1 MTNSSQSLFQASAAP
16 LFRNASSP
24 FAGTTARPEST
35 PSMEVVREPSQLADS
50 AIDWSQVYA
59 IREEVTTAI
68 SGNDRIAEASLD
80 DKRQYA
86 RTVIPHEVEQF
97 SNRALRGGHSE
108 NVISPPLRPLYSRAV
123 EEAIFGYGRWTP
135 LMEDPDVEDIEL
147 RGYENA
153 VMTYGDRIELRPR
166 VADSN
171 AELLAQ
177 VTYLA
182 EHMATQRKTFSIT
195 QPALTLNLEDRFRL
209 HAMGFD
215 ITDRPSIIIRQHK
228 HTHVTLSELVDLEL
242 MPAHVADFLASC
254 MIAGR
259 SLVVSGGMGA
269 GKTTLLRA
277 LAASLPPMR
286 SIGVIE
292 TDPELFL
299 HKLPN
304 RHRVVN
310 LLAREGSPE
319 AINANGRP
327 AGEFSLAMLLKES
340 KRQRFE
346 MVSVGEILG
355 VEAALLFEAMQS
367 GAGSF
372 STIHSQSAE
381 ATIERIV
388 SAAAHGE
395 ILSPDDAYRQVTT
408 LLNLIVY
415 IRTIDTRH
423 LTGGRFTRYIDK
435 IIEIKG
441 FQDKGTD
448 GTQSSRPA
456 THVVYSADAPDAPLQ
471 MTNELR
477 RSLHEIGWR
486 G

>member
-1 MTNSSQSLFQASAAP
+1 MNSPRTNNPQSLFKASAAP
-16 LFRNASSP
+16 LFRSAPATMAPSH
-24 FAGTTARPEST
+24 TRPSV
-35 PSMEVVREPSQLADS
+35 EVLDEPSQLADS
-50 AIDWSQVYA
+50 AIDWAKVYE
-59 IREEVTTAI
+59 IREATTQALSENELI
-68 SGNDRIAEASLD
+68 SQASLD

-86 RTVIPHEVEQF
+86 RVIVPDEVERF
-97 SNRALRGGHSE
+97 SNSATRAGRP
-108 NVISPPLRPLYSRAV
+108 NDVIAPHLRPLYSRAV

-135 LMEDPDVEDIEL
+135 LMEDPDVEEIEL
-147 RGYENA
+147 RGYERA
-153 VMTYGDRIELRPR
+153 IMVYGDRLVERPP

-171 AELLAQ
+171 EELLSQ

-182 EHMATQRKTFSIT
+182 EHMASQRKTFSIT
-195 QPALTLNLEDRFRL
+195 QPAITLNLEDRFRL

-215 ITDRPSIIIRQHK
+215 ITDRPSVVIRQHK
-228 HTHVTLSELVDLEL
+228 HAQVTLAELVALEL
-242 MPAHVADFLASC
+242 MPAHVADFLAAC
-254 MIAGR
+254 MVAGQ

-277 LAASLPPMR
+277 LAAALPPMR

-299 HKLPN
+299 HKLPG

-319 AINANGRP
+319 AVNANGRP
-327 AGEFSLAMLLKES
+327 AGEVDLQQLLRES

-355 VEAALLFEAMQS
+355 IEAAVLFEAMQS

-372 STIHSQSAE
+372 STIHAQSAE

-388 SAAAHGE
+388 TAAAHGGV
-395 ILSPDDAYRQVTT
+395 LSPDDAYRQVTT
-408 LLNLIVY
+408 LLNLIIY

-423 LTGGRFTRYIDK
+423 LPGGKFTRYIDK
-435 IIEIKG
+435 IIEIQG

-448 GTQSSRPA
+448 GNQSSKPA
-456 THVVYSADAPDAPLQ
+456 THVVYAADEPDAPLQ
-471 MTNELR
+471 MTDELR
-477 RSLHEIGWR
+477 RRLDRKSVV
-486 G
+486 